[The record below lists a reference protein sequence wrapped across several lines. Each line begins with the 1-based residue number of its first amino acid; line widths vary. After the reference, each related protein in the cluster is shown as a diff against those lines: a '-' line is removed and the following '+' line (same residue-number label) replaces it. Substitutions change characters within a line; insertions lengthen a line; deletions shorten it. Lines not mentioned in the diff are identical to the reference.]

1 MRRANFIPRSI
12 AIGTHP
18 AMPESAAAA
27 ASQIEAALL
36 AQGAERVLTGSLYD
50 ESLRSQIHEGRFDLL
65 IALGG
70 DGTML
75 RAGRLCAP
83 INLPVLGINMGSFG
97 FLIEVQHD
105 QWQERVAQ
113 LLQGKFY
120 LEDRMM
126 LCVQHWQDETMLSK
140 SEALNEVVVTR
151 GQQVRPIHL
160 RASSNSYQLADF
172 IADGLIVS
180 TATGSTAYALAAG
193 GPILAP
199 EQRNILIV
207 PLAPHLSMDR
217 SIVLEGD
224 AVVTV
229 QAFTRHEAVY
239 CVDGQP
245 SVAMQDGDMVRVTAS
260 QHQATFVRFQ
270 EPGYFYKNV
279 TKYMNQNPII
289 GKQE

>member
-18 AMPESAAAA
+18 AMPESAATAA
-27 ASQIEAALL
+27 AQIEAALL
-36 AQGAERVLTGSLYD
+36 AQGADRVLTGSLYD
-50 ESLRSQIHEGRFDLL
+50 ESLRSQVHEGRFDLL

-83 INLPVLGINMGSFG
+83 VSLPVLGINIGSFG
-97 FLIEVQHD
+97 FLIEVQQN
-105 QWQERVAQ
+105 QWHNRIPQ
-113 LLQGKFY
+113 LLQGDFY
-120 LEDRMM
+120 LEERMM
-126 LCVQHWQDETMLSK
+126 LRVQHWQGGRMLTEQ
-140 SEALNEVVVTR
+140 EALNEVVVTR
-151 GQQVRPIHL
+151 GQQVRPVHL
-160 RASSNSYQLADF
+160 RATCNTYQLADF

-193 GPILAP
+193 GPILPP

-217 SIVLEGD
+217 AVVLEGD
-224 AVVTV
+224 SLVHV
-229 QAFTRHEAVY
+229 QVFTRHEAVY
-239 CVDGQP
+239 CVDGLP
-245 SVAMQDGDMVRVTAS
+245 SMPMLDGDTLRVNAAEHCT
-260 QHQATFVRFQ
+260 TFIRFQ

-289 GKQE
+289 GNQE

>member
-1 MRRANFIPRSI
+1 MKKAQLIPRSF

-18 AMPESAAAA
+18 AMPEAAETAA
-27 ASQIEAALL
+27 EIEAELL
-36 AQGAERVLTGSLYD
+36 AHGAGRVLTASLYD
-50 ESLRSQIHEGRFDLL
+50 EDLRQKVSDGQFDVL

-83 INLPVLGINMGSFG
+83 QDLPILGINIGSFG
-97 FLIEVQHD
+97 FLIEVQQN
-105 QWQERVAQ
+105 QWRDRIP
-113 LLQGKFY
+113 LLLKGDFY
-120 LEDRMM
+120 LEERMM
-126 LCVQHWQDETMLSK
+126 LCVQHWHSGTMQSEQ
-140 SEALNEVVVTR
+140 EALNEVVVTR
-151 GQQVRPIHL
+151 GQQVRPVHL
-160 RASSNSYQLADF
+160 RATCNTYQLADF

-193 GPILAP
+193 GPILPP

-217 SIVLEGD
+217 AVVLEGD
-224 AVVTV
+224 SLVNV
-229 QAFTRHEAVY
+229 QVFTRHEAVY
-239 CVDGQP
+239 SVDGLL
-245 SVAMQDGDMVRVTAS
+245 SVPMLDGDTLRVTAA
-260 QHQATFVRFQ
+260 QHSTSFIRFQ

-289 GKQE
+289 GNQQ